1 MFRLVILSLVL
12 LLSACTTSR
21 VADDIE
27 ISPATTVALLPL
39 VNHAQTP
46 LAGERAEDILA
57 SIWQQNKLPKLL
69 RAPRNSSKDLPPLD
83 DQYRLNNAMQWLNT
97 QQADYVLSGSIEEW
111 RYKAGLDG
119 EPVVALTLLLTKYG
133 ETTPIWTGTIAKS
146 GWGRDSIAA
155 TAQDVIADLVSYI
168 EVSE

>member
-21 VADDIE
+21 IADDIE

-69 RAPRNSSKDLPPLD
+69 RAPRNSRPATFRRSIPFK
-83 DQYRLNNAMQWLNT
+83 QRNAM
-97 QQADYVLSGSIEEW
+97 
-111 RYKAGLDG
+111 
-119 EPVVALTLLLTKYG
+119 
-133 ETTPIWTGTIAKS
+133 
-146 GWGRDSIAA
+146 
-155 TAQDVIADLVSYI
+155 AQYST
-168 EVSE
+168 S